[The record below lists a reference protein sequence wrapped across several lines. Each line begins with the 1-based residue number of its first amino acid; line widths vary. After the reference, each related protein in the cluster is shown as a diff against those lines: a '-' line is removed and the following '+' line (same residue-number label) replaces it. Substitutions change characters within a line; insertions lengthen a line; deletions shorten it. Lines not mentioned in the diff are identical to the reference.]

1 MMSESVGVLEG
12 NERMNVLKVP
22 VEEGIITIVPINVFY
37 YILLKTCVY
46 VY

>member
-22 VEEGIITIVPINVFY
+22 VEEGIITIVPINVYF
-37 YILLKTCVY
+37 ILFC
-46 VY
+46 